1 MKAIAIVGTLLL
13 AGAAA
18 GCSNGEQAD
27 QEAWSTRSESV
38 LASDLKR
45 PELKVYQP
53 IAEDSSLAAYRD
65 AAVEVLLQ
73 AADADDP
80 LLRANAIEALHGMPQ
95 YLAPVVRKGLL
106 DANRGVR
113 FVAVMTVGQQ
123 RLVEL
128 ASLVQPLVND
138 EAPSVRA
145 AALYALNRCG
155 MEVDL
160 TPLADLLFMDS
171 AEVRANT
178 AGVLGDLGNRTAI
191 PMLKVA
197 AKRPLTRADS
207 ARKKI
212 VDLQIAEALVRLGRD
227 EEIEVIQAALFAP
240 GDQGE
245 IVALACQI
253 AGRLTDRQALPTLLG
268 LALREGVRQQSAE
281 IRMAATLAIARIDA
295 AQTPLSVPREY
306 VSSPHQ
312 TLRAQAAL
320 TLGMSGRSEV
330 LGDLGPLLSD
340 PEPLVQ
346 VSAAGAILRVR
357 ADSPPN

>member
-1 MKAIAIVGTLLL
+1 MKAIAIAGSLLVGGL
-13 AGAAA
+13 GA
-18 GCSNGEQAD
+18 GCSTNEPAG
-27 QEAWSTRSESV
+27 QEPWSTRSNSV
-38 LASDLKR
+38 LASDLKQ

-53 IAEDSSLAAYRD
+53 LAATSSLTAYRD
-65 AAVEVLLQ
+65 AAVEILLQ
-73 AADADDP
+73 ASDAEDP
-80 LLRANAIEALHGMPQ
+80 LLRANAIEALQGMPQ

-113 FVAVMTVGQQ
+113 FVAVMTVGQK
-123 RLVEL
+123 RLAEL
-128 ASLVQPLVND
+128 VPLVQPLVND

-145 AALYALNRCG
+145 AALYALARCG
-155 MEVDL
+155 VEVDL
-160 TPLADLLFMDS
+160 SPLADLLFMDS

-178 AGVLGDLGNRTAI
+178 ALVLGDLGNPTAI

-197 AKRPLTRADS
+197 AKRPLTRADA

-253 AGRLTDRQALPTLLG
+253 AGRLIDRQALPTLLG
-268 LALREGVRQQSAE
+268 LALRDGARRQSAE
-281 IRMAATLAIARIDA
+281 IRMAAALAIARIDP
-295 AQTPLSVPREY
+295 AQSPMNVPRGY
-306 VSSPHQ
+306 VASPLPG
-312 TLRAQAAL
+312 LRAQAAL
-320 TLGMSGRSEV
+320 TLGMTGRPEV
-330 LGDLGPLLSD
+330 LEDLGPLLSD

-346 VSAAGAILRVR
+346 VSAAGAILRVQ